1 MMESN
6 NSFFTNAAVATTST
20 STQQGRAH
28 QQQQHHY
35 GGPAPPQAQQNHLP
49 QTQQHQN
56 NVAAYPEQQQQQF
69 IAYASTNN
77 NNVVPQQSPQLQP
90 INPNNGHHHPTAAAN
105 NTTVISY
112 HQATVAPS
120 AGAAAAA
127 AVSMHGGYQQQQQQ
141 QQAAMMMP
149 QRSRPCVRCG
159 YPGCDVMITACRC
172 CLHARCAPIPI
183 RTCPN
188 PRCMHPRMELMN
200 NTTTNGN
207 TNESRPSHPLEL
219 LPMEFDELDES
230 RRVATLTEAASRRAK
245 EKQRARKK
253 AKLESN
259 VMAGQQQQHQNNNG
273 SSSNVTLS
281 TANSSGSTAG
291 GGMEGDNGNGGQFPD
306 DISIDSQSMMN
317 NNHPQQQQQQQL
329 PTPDN
334 QMSMSSNNS
343 IRSST
348 STTTTD
354 TSLLSSSST
363 ALPSS
368 SSTAPII
375 AGGISP
381 ELRTGR
387 WTAEETHY
395 CDTLVSK
402 FMAGRLP
409 LPDGI
414 KLNEFLS
421 SMLKSKQS
429 RLTKKMKNAK
439 LSSKTFRRTTGYLT
453 SELEARE
460 YSEAEDAFFHSLQ
473 NQLERCEMRF
483 HTRKEWRE
491 TFSTYC
497 VSHGQMLNAD
507 AWLVS
512 IDEMDRRVHRAKDRM
527 RMERRK
533 LMMGH
538 ALRHDLK
545 NPNRGVV
552 IDKVNNDVNCGG
564 SGGDYGGSMSGG
576 SVTGNGDNGGGIGAS
591 SASSCNGSNN
601 NLMDSNAN
609 GQYSS
614 YSMSGND
621 PMLAADQQQQP
632 QQLHQFE
639 MDQQRARARS
649 LSFALDGVGQSMA
662 SPFLNR
668 IINFIHRHHIPFEY
682 VDAWVPS
689 FVPDGK
695 DSSADGGDGSQG
707 GGESV
712 ASGQQQQQMKP
723 DQDVDL
729 HSNSGEQKQQQPQ
742 PKCRLCFAGS
752 IGAKQV
758 IVGGDG
764 TNQYRRAV
772 PLSSDD
778 QFNLAAFGDYSESFS
793 FDVGCGLPGRV
804 YHMGVPT
811 WEQSVHNA
819 PLHHF
824 ERVGGS
830 QQWGIRTVVG
840 IPVPSPNVG
849 RVVVILYSRHDRPKD
864 HDMVIR
870 LTDEFTRLLPSPKWK
885 LVVDVGQQQQQQQQV
900 AQQEQQQQQQQQD
913 LTAAAPPSEDPAA
926 LSSEV
931 ISIFGEHMPSDPNS
945 PAFAYLQG
953 FMSLRLLLLRQNRG
967 GQEQDLVN
975 TMLSSYS
982 SYKAGGRT
990 PADIALMLARDFM
1003 FLSQQQQQ
1011 QQQQSNV
1018 SSPHGNHQFSQPAQY
1033 QQQPAVQNNGVHV
1046 SASPRLQPA
1055 SPNNGSSMPPP
1066 SYHSSTSLMQPQQV
1080 NQEQDRLQH
1089 SFQEALVNG
1098 TVSNMLLGGDDDV
1111 APTPVSEMINAAAA
1125 AAVSAAAADGGLG
1138 SLAS

>member
-1 MMESN
+1 MPHYPNQGLPPHQPNQTPGHPSN
-6 NSFFTNAAVATTST
+6 K
-20 STQQGRAH
+20 
-28 QQQQHHY
+28 
-35 GGPAPPQAQQNHLP
+35 
-49 QTQQHQN
+49 
-56 NVAAYPEQQQQQF
+56 QQQF
-69 IAYASTNN
+69 NY
-77 NNVVPQQSPQLQP
+77 PPM
-90 INPNNGHHHPTAAAN
+90 AAAN
-105 NTTVISY
+105 PAY
-112 HQATVAPS
+112 
-120 AGAAAAA
+120 AAA
-127 AVSMHGGYQQQQQQ
+127 YQQQQQ

-253 AKLESN
+253 AKLEST
-259 VMAGQQQQHQNNNG
+259 VMAGQQQQQHQNNG

-281 TANSSGSTAG
+281 TANSSGTSTA
-291 GGMEGDNGNGGQFPD
+291 GGMEGDNGGNVGGQFPD

-317 NNHPQQQQQQQL
+317 NNHPQQQQQQL

-348 STTTTD
+348 STD

-363 ALPSS
+363 ALPP

-483 HTRKEWRE
+483 HTRKEWGE

-533 LMMGH
+533 LMIGH

-552 IDKVNNDVNCGG
+552 IDKVNNDANGGG

-576 SVTGNGDNGGGIGAS
+576 SVTDNGGGIGAS
-591 SASSCNGSNN
+591 SASSYNNGNN

-712 ASGQQQQQMKP
+712 ASGQQQQMKP

-752 IGAKQV
+752 IVAKQV

-764 TNQYRRAV
+764 TNQYRRSV

-885 LVVDVGQQQQQQQQV
+885 LVVDVGQQQQQQQQQQQV
-900 AQQEQQQQQQQQD
+900 AQQEQKQQQQQQQD

-1011 QQQQSNV
+1011 QQQQSSV

-1089 SFQEALVNG
+1089 NFQEALVNG

-1111 APTPVSEMINAAAA
+1111 TPTPVSEMINAAAA

>member
-1 MMESN
+1 MELVNNSN
-6 NSFFTNAAVATTST
+6 NGT
-20 STQQGRAH
+20 
-28 QQQQHHY
+28 
-35 GGPAPPQAQQNHLP
+35 
-49 QTQQHQN
+49 
-56 NVAAYPEQQQQQF
+56 
-69 IAYASTNN
+69 
-77 NNVVPQQSPQLQP
+77 
-90 INPNNGHHHPTAAAN
+90 
-105 NTTVISY
+105 
-112 HQATVAPS
+112 
-120 AGAAAAA
+120 
-127 AVSMHGGYQQQQQQ
+127 
-141 QQAAMMMP
+141 
-149 QRSRPCVRCG
+149 
-159 YPGCDVMITACRC
+159 
-172 CLHARCAPIPI
+172 
-183 RTCPN
+183 
-188 PRCMHPRMELMN
+188 
-200 NTTTNGN
+200 GN
-207 TNESRPSHPLEL
+207 DSSNRPSHPLEL
-219 LPMEFDELDES
+219 IPMEFDELDES

-253 AKLESN
+253 AKLEST
-259 VMAGQQQQHQNNNG
+259 VMAGQSSQQQGQTNTTNG
-273 SSSNVTLS
+273 D
-281 TANSSGSTAG
+281 G
-291 GGMEGDNGNGGQFPD
+291 GGGNGGYPD
-306 DISIDSQSMMN
+306 DISIDSHQN
-317 NNHPQQQQQQQL
+317 QQQNQNQL

-334 QMSMSSNNS
+334 QL
-343 IRSST
+343 SST
-348 STTTTD
+348 ATTPMMHTTTSTESTTNTSSLSTTT
-354 TSLLSSSST
+354 
-363 ALPSS
+363 
-368 SSTAPII
+368 APPILH
-375 AGGISP
+375 GGISP
-381 ELRTGR
+381 DLRTGR

-497 VSHGQMLNAD
+497 VSHGQLLNAD

-512 IDEMDRRVHRAKDRM
+512 IDEMDRRVHRAKDRA

-533 LMMGH
+533 MMMGH

-545 NPNRGVV
+545 NTNRGVV
-552 IDKVNNDVNCGG
+552 IDKVNSESSTTVGGGG
-564 SGGDYGGSMSGG
+564 SSSGGGVGGGS
-576 SVTGNGDNGGGIGAS
+576 NGGTMMDS
-591 SASSCNGSNN
+591 SSCNGV
-601 NLMDSNAN
+601 
-609 GQYSS
+609 YSS
-614 YSMSGND
+614 YSVSNTTND
-621 PMLAADQQQQP
+621 PMMASVD
-632 QQLHQFE
+632 
-639 MDQQRARARS
+639 MDPQQRARARS
-649 LSFALDGVGQSMA
+649 LSFALDGVGQSMS

-668 IINFIHRHHIPFEY
+668 IISFIHRHHIPFEY

-689 FVPDGK
+689 FVPDAK
-695 DSSADGGDGSQG
+695 DSSTENGGGGDGTSQG

-712 ASGQQQQQMKP
+712 ASGQQSQQSSVTTHIKQ
-723 DQDVDL
+723 DSDVDL
-729 HSNSGEQKQQQPQ
+729 HSHSGEQKQQQSSQ

-752 IGAKQV
+752 IVAKQV
-758 IVGGDG
+758 IMGGYG

-885 LVVDVGQQQQQQQQV
+885 LVVDVGK
-900 AQQEQQQQQQQQD
+900 QQEQPQQHVANTQDQHQQQQQQQQQQD
-913 LTAAAPPSEDPAA
+913 LNSSAASPGEDPAA

-931 ISIFGEHMPSDPNS
+931 ISIFGEHMPSDPSS

-967 GQEQDLVN
+967 AQEQDLVN

-1011 QQQQSNV
+1011 PPPQSAAV
-1018 SSPHGNHQFSQPAQY
+1018 SSPHGNHQFSQSTQY
-1033 QQQPAVQNNGVHV
+1033 HHQQQQSAAVQNNGVHV
-1046 SASPRLQPA
+1046 SSSPRLQAA
-1055 SPNNGSSMPPP
+1055 SPNSNASSMPPP
-1066 SYHSSTSLMQPQQV
+1066 SHHGSTNNLQLQPAH
-1080 NQEQDRLQH
+1080 QEQDRLQH
-1089 SFQEALVNG
+1089 NFQEALING
-1098 TVSNMLLGGDDDV
+1098 SANNMMIGGDGDV
-1111 APTPVSEMINAAAA
+1111 APTPVSEMIDAAAA
-1125 AAVSAAAADGGLG
+1125 AAVNAAAADGRLG

>member
-1 MMESN
+1 
-6 NSFFTNAAVATTST
+6 
-20 STQQGRAH
+20 
-28 QQQQHHY
+28 
-35 GGPAPPQAQQNHLP
+35 
-49 QTQQHQN
+49 
-56 NVAAYPEQQQQQF
+56 
-69 IAYASTNN
+69 
-77 NNVVPQQSPQLQP
+77 
-90 INPNNGHHHPTAAAN
+90 
-105 NTTVISY
+105 
-112 HQATVAPS
+112 
-120 AGAAAAA
+120 
-127 AVSMHGGYQQQQQQ
+127 
-141 QQAAMMMP
+141 
-149 QRSRPCVRCG
+149 
-159 YPGCDVMITACRC
+159 MITACRC

-188 PRCMHPRMELMN
+188 PRCIHPRMELLN
-200 NTTTNGN
+200 NNNNNGTTNPN
-207 TNESRPSHPLEL
+207 NNNSEQNRPSHPLEL
-219 LPMEFDELDES
+219 IPMEFDELDES

-253 AKLESN
+253 AKLEST
-259 VMAGQQQQHQNNNG
+259 VMAGQQQQQ
-273 SSSNVTLS
+273 
-281 TANSSGSTAG
+281 
-291 GGMEGDNGNGGQFPD
+291 GNGDGGTNNYGGNGYPD
-306 DISIDSQSMMN
+306 DISIDSHQ
-317 NNHPQQQQQQQL
+317 HQLQQNQL
-329 PTPDN
+329 ATPDN
-334 QMSMSSNNS
+334 QLSMSSTNMPVTES
-343 IRSST
+343 TSST
-348 STTTTD
+348 
-354 TSLLSSSST
+354 LLSSSNNT
-363 ALPSS
+363 TP
-368 SSTAPII
+368 TPII
-375 AGGISP
+375 PGGISP

-460 YSEAEDAFFHSLQ
+460 FSEAEDAFFHSLQ

-497 VSHGQMLNAD
+497 VSHGQLLNAD
-507 AWLVS
+507 AWLIS

-533 LMMGH
+533 MMMGH

-545 NPNRGVV
+545 NTNRGVV
-552 IDKVNNDVNCGG
+552 IDKVVNSESNGNG
-564 SGGDYGGSMSGG
+564 GG
-576 SVTGNGDNGGGIGAS
+576 SVGGGDHGGGDGGGVGSSNMMDSSGNGV
-591 SASSCNGSNN
+591 
-601 NLMDSNAN
+601 
-609 GQYSS
+609 YSS
-614 YSMSGND
+614 YSMSNTND
-621 PMLAADQQQQP
+621 PMMASSSVDVD
-632 QQLHQFE
+632 H
-639 MDQQRARARS
+639 QQRSRSRS

-689 FVPDGK
+689 FVPDAT
-695 DSSADGGDGSQG
+695 DSSSPDNGGGDGSQG

-712 ASGQQQQQMKP
+712 ASGQQSHQSSTHIGKQ

-729 HSNSGEQKQQQPQ
+729 HSNSGEQQKKQQQQQGPQ

-752 IGAKQV
+752 IVAKQT
-758 IVGGDG
+758 IMGGDG
-764 TNQYRRAV
+764 TNQYRRAM

-885 LVVDVGQQQQQQQQV
+885 LVVDVGKQQEQPQQQQQQV
-900 AQQEQQQQQQQQD
+900 ASQEQHHQQQQQQQQD
-913 LTAAAPPSEDPAA
+913 RTSAASPAEDPAA

-931 ISIFGEHMPSDPNS
+931 ISIFGEHMPSDPSS

-967 GQEQDLVN
+967 AQEQDLVN

-1011 QQQQSNV
+1011 PSPQSAAV
-1018 SSPHGNHQFSQPAQY
+1018 SSPHGNHQFSQPTQY
-1033 QQQPAVQNNGVHV
+1033 HQQQQQQQAAVQNNNGVHV
-1046 SASPRLQPA
+1046 SSSPRLQPA
-1055 SPNNGSSMPPP
+1055 SPNSNGSSMPPP
-1066 SYHSSTSLMQPQQV
+1066 SHHGSTNNLQLQPAH
-1080 NQEQDRLQH
+1080 QEQDRLQQNFH
-1089 SFQEALVNG
+1089 EALING
-1098 TVSNMLLGGDDDV
+1098 SATNMMIGGDGDV

-1125 AAVSAAAADGGLG
+1125 AAVNAAAADGGLG

>member
-1 MMESN
+1 MMDN
-6 NSFFTNAAVATTST
+6 NNPLFFNDGSSST
-20 STQQGRAH
+20 SSQQPQAQTQVH
-28 QQQQHHY
+28 SQQQQRQQHHY
-35 GGPAPPQAQQNHLP
+35 GGQQQNNNHLP
-49 QTQQHQN
+49 QSLQQGGVLAN
-56 NVAAYPEQQQQQF
+56 LEFIIPYP
-69 IAYASTNN
+69 STNN
-77 NNVVPQQSPQLQP
+77 NNNHVPPQQSPQLQP
-90 INPNNGHHHPTAAAN
+90 INSPAAGGGLSTTTA
-105 NTTVISY
+105 Y
-112 HQATVAPS
+112 HQATISNAPS
-120 AGAAAAA
+120 AAGA
-127 AVSMHGGYQQQQQQ
+127 SMGYQQQQQQQ

-188 PRCMHPRMELMN
+188 PRCIHPRMELMN
-200 NTTTNGN
+200 NNNN
-207 TNESRPSHPLEL
+207 TNERPTHPLEL
-219 LPMEFDELDES
+219 IPMEFDELDES

-253 AKLESN
+253 AKLEST
-259 VMAGQQQQHQNNNG
+259 VMAGQQQQQQQQQSSTLSVATNDNSLGINGGDNNG
-273 SSSNVTLS
+273 GSN
-281 TANSSGSTAG
+281 
-291 GGMEGDNGNGGQFPD
+291 NGAAD
-306 DISIDSQSMMN
+306 DISIDSQQN
-317 NNHPQQQQQQQL
+317 QL
-329 PTPDN
+329 LPSPVYSNAPDN
-334 QMSMSSNNS
+334 QLSMSDTPNNNS
-343 IRSST
+343 VHSST
-348 STTTTD
+348 STTTPAPT
-354 TSLLSSSST
+354 TNTTNESSSSS
-363 ALPSS
+363 LP
-368 SSTAPII
+368 TII

-460 YSEAEDAFFHSLQ
+460 FSEAEDAFFHSLQ

-552 IDKVNNDVNCGG
+552 IDNVNSETGSVASGG
-564 SGGDYGGSMSGG
+564 GGDYGGSMSGSVVG
-576 SVTGNGDNGGGIGAS
+576 SCGDNGVVAS
-591 SASSCNGSNN
+591 SASSYNGGNN
-601 NLMDSNAN
+601 NLMNSNGN

-614 YSMSGND
+614 YSVNNTD
-621 PMLAADQQQQP
+621 PMITSSDPHQQFQQM
-632 QQLHQFE
+632 E

-649 LSFALDGVGQSMA
+649 LSFALDGVGQSMS

-689 FVPDGK
+689 FVPDEK
-695 DSSADGGDGSQG
+695 ESPPDGGGSGDASQG

-712 ASGQQQQQMKP
+712 ASGQLQSQQHVKQE
-723 DQDVDL
+723 QDFDL
-729 HSNSGEQKQQQPQ
+729 NCNNSVEQKQQQQQQQQ

-752 IGAKQV
+752 IVAKQV
-758 IVGGDG
+758 IMGGDG

-885 LVVDVGQQQQQQQQV
+885 LVVDVGKQEQQQQQQQQV
-900 AQQEQQQQQQQQD
+900 AQQEQQQD
-913 LTAAAPPSEDPAA
+913 VTAASPPSEDPAA

-931 ISIFGEHMPSDPNS
+931 ISIFGEHMPSDPSS

-967 GQEQDLVN
+967 VQEQDLVN

-1011 QQQQSNV
+1011 QQQQSVVPPPN
-1018 SSPHGNHQFSQPAQY
+1018 GNHQFSQPAQHH
-1033 QQQPAVQNNGVHV
+1033 QQQAVQSGVHV
-1046 SASPRLQPA
+1046 SSSPRLQST
-1055 SPNNGSSMPPP
+1055 SPHNNYSSMPPP
-1066 SYHSSTSLMQPQQV
+1066 SHHGSTNHLQPQPV
-1080 NQEQDRLQH
+1080 HQEQDRLH
-1089 SFQEALVNG
+1089 HNFETLVNG
-1098 TVSNMLLGGDDDV
+1098 TVSNMIFGGDGDL

-1125 AAVSAAAADGGLG
+1125 AAVNAAAANGGLG
-1138 SLAS
+1138 SLTS

>member
-1 MMESN
+1 M
-6 NSFFTNAAVATTST
+6 
-20 STQQGRAH
+20 QQ
-28 QQQQHHY
+28 
-35 GGPAPPQAQQNHLP
+35 
-49 QTQQHQN
+49 
-56 NVAAYPEQQQQQF
+56 
-69 IAYASTNN
+69 
-77 NNVVPQQSPQLQP
+77 
-90 INPNNGHHHPTAAAN
+90 
-105 NTTVISY
+105 
-112 HQATVAPS
+112 
-120 AGAAAAA
+120 
-127 AVSMHGGYQQQQQQ
+127 
-141 QQAAMMMP
+141 
-149 QRSRPCVRCG
+149 
-159 YPGCDVMITACRC
+159 
-172 CLHARCAPIPI
+172 IPI

-188 PRCMHPRMELMN
+188 PRCIHPRTNPPLVMN
-200 NTTTNGN
+200 ANGN
-207 TNESRPSHPLEL
+207 SSSSGGGGGNTSSSSSHPLEL

-253 AKLESN
+253 AKLEST
-259 VMAGQQQQHQNNNG
+259 VMAAASASSGGTTTTTTTQQQNTSSL
-273 SSSNVTLS
+273 SSSTTSANTVANVTLS
-281 TANSSGSTAG
+281 SANNSTSSVTGAVNGDGSVG
-291 GGMEGDNGNGGQFPD
+291 GGQFPD
-306 DISIDSQSMMN
+306 DISIESQSTMN
-317 NNHPQQQQQQQL
+317 NHQQQQQQQSQHHQL
-329 PTPDN
+329 VPTPDN
-334 QMSMSSNNS
+334 PMSMSS
-343 IRSST
+343 SSNQSPT
-348 STTTTD
+348 PITTTVVDPILSSSSSSTTTT
-354 TSLLSSSST
+354 TSFV
-363 ALPSS
+363 P
-368 SSTAPII
+368 
-375 AGGISP
+375 GGISS

-453 SELEARE
+453 SEVEARE
-460 YSEAEDAFFHSLQ
+460 YSEAEDAFYHSLQ

-512 IDEMDRRVHRAKDRM
+512 IDEMDRRVHREKNLM

-533 LMMGH
+533 MMIGH
-538 ALRHDLK
+538 ALQHDLK

-552 IDKVNNDVNCGG
+552 IDKVNNNNDPPNHHHHHVG
-564 SGGDYGGSMSGG
+564 SGGGMTGSSS
-576 SVTGNGDNGGGIGAS
+576 SVMG
-591 SASSCNGSNN
+591 NN
-601 NLMDSNAN
+601 NGQGSSSSIATMDNVASTSSYNGNMMDSHGNS

-614 YSMSGND
+614 YSMNND
-621 PMLAADQQQQP
+621 PMATDPQQQQ
-632 QQLHQFE
+632 QLGQF
-639 MDQQRARARS
+639 DQEAQRARARS
-649 LSFALDGVGQSMA
+649 LSFALDGVGQSMS

-668 IINFIHRHHIPFEY
+668 IVNYIHRHHIPFEY

-689 FVPDGK
+689 FVPD
-695 DSSADGGDGSQG
+695 DESPDGGGSGDGSQG

-712 ASGQQQQQMKP
+712 ASGQHQSQQVQQQEEGQDGFNSNNGEQQQQ
-723 DQDVDL
+723 
-729 HSNSGEQKQQQPQ
+729 QKQ

-752 IGAKQV
+752 IVAKQV

-772 PLSSDD
+772 PLSTDD

-870 LTDEFTRLLPSPKWK
+870 LTEEFTRLLPSPKWK
-885 LVVDVGQQQQQQQQV
+885 LVVDVGQQQQQQQQAA
-900 AQQEQQQQQQQQD
+900 AQQEQQQQQQEPP
-913 LTAAAPPSEDPAA
+913 AAAPPSEDPAA

-931 ISIFGEHMPSDPNS
+931 ISIFGQHMPSDPNS

-967 GQEQDLVN
+967 SQEQELVD

-1011 QQQQSNV
+1011 QQSV
-1018 SSPHGNHQFSQPAQY
+1018 VPSPHGNYQYSQPTQY
-1033 QQQPAVQNNGVHV
+1033 QQRPIQNNGMHS
-1046 SASPRLQPA
+1046 SASPQHQPA
-1055 SPNNGSSMPPP
+1055 PSPNHNGASMPPP
-1066 SYHSSTSLMQPQQV
+1066 SHHGPTSHLQPQSVQHPAH
-1080 NQEQDRLQH
+1080 QEHDQLQH
-1089 SFQEALVNG
+1089 NFHDALVNG
-1098 TVSNMLLGGDDDV
+1098 TESYAMIGDDV
-1111 APTPVSEMINAAAA
+1111 APTPISEMITAAAA
-1125 AAVSAAAADGGLG
+1125 AAVSAAAADGGLVDHTS

>member
-1 MMESN
+1 
-6 NSFFTNAAVATTST
+6 
-20 STQQGRAH
+20 
-28 QQQQHHY
+28 
-35 GGPAPPQAQQNHLP
+35 
-49 QTQQHQN
+49 
-56 NVAAYPEQQQQQF
+56 
-69 IAYASTNN
+69 
-77 NNVVPQQSPQLQP
+77 
-90 INPNNGHHHPTAAAN
+90 
-105 NTTVISY
+105 
-112 HQATVAPS
+112 
-120 AGAAAAA
+120 
-127 AVSMHGGYQQQQQQ
+127 
-141 QQAAMMMP
+141 
-149 QRSRPCVRCG
+149 
-159 YPGCDVMITACRC
+159 
-172 CLHARCAPIPI
+172 
-183 RTCPN
+183 
-188 PRCMHPRMELMN
+188 
-200 NTTTNGN
+200 
-207 TNESRPSHPLEL
+207 
-219 LPMEFDELDES
+219 MEFDELDES

-253 AKLESN
+253 AKLEST
-259 VMAGQQQQHQNNNG
+259 VLAGQSQQQQ
-273 SSSNVTLS
+273 
-281 TANSSGSTAG
+281 
-291 GGMEGDNGNGGQFPD
+291 NGGDGYPD
-306 DISIDSQSMMN
+306 DISIDSQKQN
-317 NNHPQQQQQQQL
+317 QNQL

-334 QMSMSSNNS
+334 Q
-343 IRSST
+343 
-348 STTTTD
+348 
-354 TSLLSSSST
+354 LSSSSSNNNGAINSAT
-363 ALPSS
+363 TTESNTNLPSS
-368 SSTAPII
+368 NMSPTTPII
-375 AGGISP
+375 QGGISP

-395 CDTLVSK
+395 CDTLVAK

-497 VSHGQMLNAD
+497 VSHGQLLNAD

-533 LMMGH
+533 MMMGH

-545 NPNRGVV
+545 NTNRGVV
-552 IDKVNNDVNCGG
+552 IDKVN
-564 SGGDYGGSMSGG
+564 SES
-576 SVTGNGDNGGGIGAS
+576 TNGGAS
-591 SASSCNGSNN
+591 SVGGEYGGGVGVGDGGGGSSIVDASGNGV
-601 NLMDSNAN
+601 
-609 GQYSS
+609 YSS
-614 YSMSGND
+614 YSVNNSND
-621 PMLAADQQQQP
+621 PMMAS
-632 QQLHQFE
+632 
-639 MDQQRARARS
+639 MDMDPQRARARS
-649 LSFALDGVGQSMA
+649 LSFQLDGVGQSMA

-668 IINFIHRHHIPFEY
+668 IISFIHRHHIPFEY

-689 FVPDGK
+689 FVPDAK
-695 DSSADGGDGSQG
+695 DTSADGGGGDGTSQG

-712 ASGQQQQQMKP
+712 ASGQQSQQSSVTHIKQ
-723 DQDVDL
+723 DSDVDL
-729 HSNSGEQKQQQPQ
+729 QSQSGEHQKQQLAQ

-752 IGAKQV
+752 IVAKQV
-758 IVGGDG
+758 ITGGDG

-772 PLSSDD
+772 PLSADD

-885 LVVDVGQQQQQQQQV
+885 LVVDVGKQQEQPPQQQV
-900 AQQEQQQQQQQQD
+900 ANTQEQHQQQQQD
-913 LTAAAPPSEDPAA
+913 VSSATAPGEDPAA

-931 ISIFGEHMPSDPNS
+931 ISIFGEHMPSDPSS

-967 GQEQDLVN
+967 AQEQDLVN

-1003 FLSQQQQQ
+1003 FLSQQQQPAP
-1011 QQQQSNV
+1011 QSV
-1018 SSPHGNHQFSQPAQY
+1018 AGPSPHGNHQFSQSTQY
-1033 QQQPAVQNNGVHV
+1033 QPAVQNNGAHV
-1046 SASPRLQPA
+1046 SSSPRLQPA
-1055 SPNNGSSMPPP
+1055 SPNSHASSMPPP
-1066 SYHSSTSLMQPQQV
+1066 SHHGSSNNLQLQPTH
-1080 NQEQDRLQH
+1080 QEQDRLQH
-1089 SFQEALVNG
+1089 NFQEALING
-1098 TVSNMLLGGDDDV
+1098 SANNMMIGGDGDL
-1111 APTPVSEMINAAAA
+1111 APTPVSEMIDAAAA
-1125 AAVSAAAADGGLG
+1125 AAVNAAAADGRLG
-1138 SLAS
+1138 SLTS

>member
-6 NSFFTNAAVATTST
+6 NSFFTNAAVATST
-20 STQQGRAH
+20 LQPPTQQGRAH

-35 GGPAPPQAQQNHLP
+35 GGPAPPQAQQQNHLP
-49 QTQQHQN
+49 QTQQPQN

-69 IAYASTNN
+69 VAYASTNN

-90 INPNNGHHHPTAAAN
+90 INPNNGHHPAAAN

-112 HQATVAPS
+112 HQATVTAPS

-127 AVSMHGGYQQQQQQ
+127 AVSMHGGYQQQQQ

-188 PRCMHPRMELMN
+188 PRCMHPRMELIN
-200 NTTTNGN
+200 NTTTNGT

-253 AKLESN
+253 AKLEST

-273 SSSNVTLS
+273 SSSNVTL
-281 TANSSGSTAG
+281 T
-291 GGMEGDNGNGGQFPD
+291 
-306 DISIDSQSMMN
+306 
-317 NNHPQQQQQQQL
+317 
-329 PTPDN
+329 
-334 QMSMSSNNS
+334 
-343 IRSST
+343 
-348 STTTTD
+348 
-354 TSLLSSSST
+354 
-363 ALPSS
+363 LPSS
-368 SSTAPII
+368 SSTTPII

-576 SVTGNGDNGGGIGAS
+576 SVTGNGDNGVAGAS
-591 SASSCNGSNN
+591 SASSYNGSNN

-621 PMLAADQQQQP
+621 PMLAADQQP

-840 IPVPSPNVG
+840 IPVPSPN
-849 RVVVILYSRHDRPKD
+849 
-864 HDMVIR
+864 
-870 LTDEFTRLLPSPKWK
+870 
-885 LVVDVGQQQQQQQQV
+885 
-900 AQQEQQQQQQQQD
+900 
-913 LTAAAPPSEDPAA
+913 
-926 LSSEV
+926 
-931 ISIFGEHMPSDPNS
+931 
-945 PAFAYLQG
+945 
-953 FMSLRLLLLRQNRG
+953 NRG

-1066 SYHSSTSLMQPQQV
+1066 SYHSSTSLMQPQQIKY
-1080 NQEQDRLQH
+1080 ERRASKDG
-1089 SFQEALVNG
+1089 LVTIDQLRSKKNDA
-1098 TVSNMLLGGDDDV
+1098 NV
-1111 APTPVSEMINAAAA
+1111 ASH
-1125 AAVSAAAADGGLG
+1125 
-1138 SLAS
+1138 

>member
-1 MMESN
+1 
-6 NSFFTNAAVATTST
+6 
-20 STQQGRAH
+20 
-28 QQQQHHY
+28 
-35 GGPAPPQAQQNHLP
+35 
-49 QTQQHQN
+49 
-56 NVAAYPEQQQQQF
+56 
-69 IAYASTNN
+69 
-77 NNVVPQQSPQLQP
+77 
-90 INPNNGHHHPTAAAN
+90 
-105 NTTVISY
+105 
-112 HQATVAPS
+112 
-120 AGAAAAA
+120 
-127 AVSMHGGYQQQQQQ
+127 
-141 QQAAMMMP
+141 
-149 QRSRPCVRCG
+149 
-159 YPGCDVMITACRC
+159 
-172 CLHARCAPIPI
+172 
-183 RTCPN
+183 
-188 PRCMHPRMELMN
+188 
-200 NTTTNGN
+200 
-207 TNESRPSHPLEL
+207 
-219 LPMEFDELDES
+219 MEFDELDES
-230 RRVATLTEAASRRAK
+230 RRVAALTEAASRRAK

-253 AKLESN
+253 AKLEST
-259 VMAGQQQQHQNNNG
+259 VVA
-273 SSSNVTLS
+273 
-281 TANSSGSTAG
+281 A
-291 GGMEGDNGNGGQFPD
+291 
-306 DISIDSQSMMN
+306 
-317 NNHPQQQQQQQL
+317 QQQQQQSQQQVGGGSSSGAVVVVGNNGGEGENGTAMTTTTTVATTTTATTTTNGFPQDNSMDISNHHHH

-334 QMSMSSNNS
+334 PLSSTAPPPSTTTS
-343 IRSST
+343 IPPPIPQPPPPPTTTT
-348 STTTTD
+348 STTT
-354 TSLLSSSST
+354 
-363 ALPSS
+363 
-368 SSTAPII
+368 
-375 AGGISP
+375 P

-395 CDTLVSK
+395 CDTLVTK

-453 SELEARE
+453 SDIEARE

-512 IDEMDRRVHRAKDRM
+512 IDEMDRRVHRAKDRQ

-533 LMMGH
+533 LMMGC

-552 IDKVNNDVNCGG
+552 IEKGEGSVGGGGGGEGVFGG
-564 SGGDYGGSMSGG
+564 S
-576 SVTGNGDNGGGIGAS
+576 SVES
-591 SASSCNGSNN
+591 GSNN
-601 NLMDSNAN
+601 NN
-609 GQYSS
+609 GQSH
-614 YSMSGND
+614 SMYTVGND
-621 PMLAADQQQQP
+621 GMVVMGGGNGDLSSHHSSSSFHSGGVVNQFEMEQQQQ
-632 QQLHQFE
+632 Q
-639 MDQQRARARS
+639 QQRARASS
-649 LSFALDGVGQSMA
+649 LSMDGMGQSMG

-668 IINFIHRHHIPFEY
+668 IINYVHRHYIPFEY

-689 FVPDGK
+689 FVPEANEG
-695 DSSADGGDGSQG
+695 ADGGG
-707 GGESV
+707 GGGVVVVGSSGGDSV
-712 ASGQQQQQMKP
+712 ASGGQHSQHSQQQMKQDP
-723 DQDVDL
+723 DEMTNQ
-729 HSNSGEQKQQQPQ
+729 SGGGGGGGEQQKQPQ
-742 PKCRLCFAGS
+742 PPKCRLCFAGS
-752 IGAKQV
+752 IVAKQV
-758 IVGGDG
+758 VMGNDG

-772 PLSSDD
+772 PLSVDD

-840 IPVPSPNVG
+840 IPIPSPNVG

-870 LTDEFTRLLPSPKWK
+870 LTEEFTRLLPSPKWK
-885 LVVDVGQQQQQQQQV
+885 LVVDVGKPPQQQQQQPQVQQQQQQQQQV
-900 AQQEQQQQQQQQD
+900 AVHQEQPHQQQQQLHQD
-913 LTAAAPPSEDPAA
+913 PQASAQPSEDPAM
-926 LSSEV
+926 LSAEV

-953 FMSLRLLLLRQNRG
+953 FMSLRLLLLRQNWVG
-967 GQEQDLVN
+967 HEQDLVN

-1011 QQQQSNV
+1011 QPPPPQHQSV
-1018 SSPHGNHQFSQPAQY
+1018 VPSSSNGNLQSVVQPSSNGNLQYVQTMHY
-1033 QQQPAVQNNGVHV
+1033 QQQPQQQALSANGMHV
-1046 SASPRLQPA
+1046 GSSPQLQSASPK
-1055 SPNNGSSMPPP
+1055 NGSLMPPP
-1066 SYHSSTSLMQPQQV
+1066 SQHQGQT
-1080 NQEQDRLQH
+1080 NQFHHGHVEHDQLHH
-1089 SFQEALVNG
+1089 SFQEALVNDNG
-1098 TVSNMLLGGDDDV
+1098 SNMMLGDHDV

-1125 AAVSAAAADGGLG
+1125 QAVSAAAADGGLVDHIA